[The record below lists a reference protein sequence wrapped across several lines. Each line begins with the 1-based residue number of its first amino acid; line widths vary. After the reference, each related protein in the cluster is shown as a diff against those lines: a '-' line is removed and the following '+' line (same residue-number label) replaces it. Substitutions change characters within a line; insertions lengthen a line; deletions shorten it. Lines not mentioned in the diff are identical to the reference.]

1 MKTNKEYNFRVG
13 DYVETNGET
22 EKKFGY
28 ITKITRQCLNGD
40 GDIFYSIEAACINY
54 EPALMITFNG
64 TIELLEKSFN
74 RIGKYDFTKEN
85 KIEQLNI
92 GQLNLVKKISI
103 YNGDGQ
109 SNTPSDYIRVY
120 DKNEIEDKVIDKIN
134 ELVEAVNELRSGK
147 NG

>member
-28 ITKITRQCLNGD
+28 ITSITRQCLNDD
-40 GDIFYSIEAACINY
+40 GDIFYSIEAACVNY
-54 EPALMITFNG
+54 KPALMITFNG

-74 RIGKYDFTKEN
+74 RIGKYDFAKEN
-85 KIEQLNI
+85 KIEQLNLI
-92 GQLNLVKKISI
+92 KKTSI

-134 ELVEAVNELRSGK
+134 ELVEAVNELRSAK
-147 NG
+147 NE